1 MKRELKIFVF
11 GGARAMAVHVNLR
24 RRYKTVRYF
33 RNKSECDF
41 KQDDLPDIV
50 ILDEDLSNHDRF
62 ESLRS
67 MRQSGN
73 FHIIYMSRNKR
84 FTSIIKAFNLGAT
97 DYIVK
102 DSYLYYAINNSV
114 YQLLKLRLDSNEF
127 ISNYEVREISSTKM
141 LYPRGFKLY
150 QWFAYFQGRLRQ

>member
-11 GGARAMAVHVNLR
+11 GGARAMTVHVNLR

-50 ILDEDLSNHDRF
+50 ILDEDLSSHDRF

-73 FHIIYMSRNKR
+73 FHII
-84 FTSIIKAFNLGAT
+84 
-97 DYIVK
+97 
-102 DSYLYYAINNSV
+102 
-114 YQLLKLRLDSNEF
+114 
-127 ISNYEVREISSTKM
+127 
-141 LYPRGFKLY
+141 
-150 QWFAYFQGRLRQ
+150 